1 MMTNANFDTKITTVF
16 IIFIAVPWTKIVGEK
31 SFVSVLQWTKLVILM
46 CVSSFL
52 CISLFVCLISYVFV
66 ANRFLSHTVCPDNN
80 SPSFHPAQLPPT
92 SLLPQIHSHS
102 GSFSEKSK
110 LPREDNQTGQN
121 KTRQKPSYQ
130 VYTRQHGGRVPRAGR
145 RSETH
150 ILPC

>member
-16 IIFIAVPWTKIVGEK
+16 IIFIAVPWTKIVGKK
-31 SFVSVLQWTKLVILM
+31 SFVSVLQWTKLVKLD
-46 CVSSFL
+46 V
-52 CISLFVCLISYVFV
+52 CIKFFMYFFICLISYVFV

-92 SLLPQIHSHS
+92 SLLPQIHFHS

-145 RSETH
+145 RSEIH